1 MFCPQ
6 CGIQAEQQ
14 TKFCKSCGLK
24 LADHVQLIAAAREAE
39 PERLSPVEAQRQ
51 LRWLKGSKALTF
63 GALLTPLLMIFAA
76 ISASGHGP
84 EAELAGVI
92 TFALTCLWLGLSG
105 RGIFHLLRSG
115 FFKTYKERRI
125 RAEAALLA
133 QPAPQARESFLQPPD
148 TNRISPR
155 LEPTSI
161 AEPTTRELRQASKH
175 SESVR

>member
-24 LADHVQLIAAAREAE
+24 LADHVQLIAASREAE
-39 PERLSPVEAQRQ
+39 PERLSPAEAQRQ

-63 GALLTPLLMIFAA
+63 GALLTPLLLIFVGIAA
-76 ISASGHGP
+76 SEHGP
-84 EAELAGVI
+84 EAELAGAMA
-92 TFALTCLWLGLSG
+92 FALSCLWLGLSG
-105 RGIFHLLRSG
+105 RGIFHLLRGS

-133 QPAPQARESFLQPPD
+133 QPTPPPRESFLPPPD